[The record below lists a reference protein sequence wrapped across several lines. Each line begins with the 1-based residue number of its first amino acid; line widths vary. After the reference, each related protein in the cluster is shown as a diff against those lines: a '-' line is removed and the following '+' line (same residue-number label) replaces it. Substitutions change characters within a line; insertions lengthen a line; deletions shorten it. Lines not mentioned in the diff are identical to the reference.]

1 MTPPAATTRTPLIL
15 DTDPGV
21 DDAFALA
28 LACASEEIDLI
39 AVTSVFGNVP
49 LEHTT
54 SNALRLLALCGRE
67 DVPVAVGASRP
78 LVHTQP
84 QRARHAHGEDGL
96 SGNAGTLPARRKGL
110 EPVGGVA
117 LMAEL
122 LQSATEP
129 VTIAAIGP
137 LTNVALLLAAH
148 PEVHEKIGRLV
159 VMGGGLAGGNITA
172 GAEFNIW
179 SDPEAARRVLVEE
192 ALPTTLVP
200 LDLTMRCA
208 VDTSWLAELES
219 AGAIGRALVGLTPAY
234 QEHYLQSLG
243 WRGLV
248 LHDAVAVA
256 EVVRPGILH
265 TEALTVEVECGF
277 GPSRGA
283 VLVDRRTAAVRAVS
297 GGRGRAVDVAVDT
310 DLESLRAFLLS
321 RLASAS

>member
-1 MTPPAATTRTPLIL
+1 LIL

-28 LACASEEIDLI
+28 LACASGEIDLI

-67 DVPVAVGASRP
+67 DVPVAAGASRP

-84 QRARHAHGEDGL
+84 QRARHAHGADGL
-96 SGNAGTLPARRKGL
+96 SGNAGTLPERRKGV
-110 EPVGGVA
+110 EPVGAVA
-117 LMAEL
+117 LMAEV

-129 VTIAAIGP
+129 VTIAAVGP
-137 LTNVALLLAAH
+137 LTNVALLLAAY
-148 PEVHEKIGRLV
+148 PELRDKIGRLV
-159 VMGGGLAGGNITA
+159 IMGGSLAGGNITA

-192 ALPTTLVP
+192 TVPTTLVP
-200 LDLTMRCA
+200 LDLTTRCA
-208 VDTSWLAELES
+208 VDMSWLGDLES
-219 AGAIGRALVGLTPAY
+219 AGPIGRSLVGLTPAY
-234 QEHYLQSLG
+234 QEHYLQFLG

-256 EVVRPGILH
+256 EVVRPGILG
-265 TEALTVEVECGF
+265 TDPLMVEVECGF

-283 VLVDRRTAAVRAVS
+283 VLVDRRAAAVRAVTED
-297 GGRGRAVDVAVDT
+297 RGRAVDVAVDT
-310 DLESLRAFLLS
+310 DLDVLRGFLLS
-321 RLASAS
+321 RLAAAS